1 MASTRPLTRSR
12 CLWMNTAHAARARA
26 MWSTGSVGPAVHPPQ
41 QAERS
46 PAMKRA
52 IAVLPVLVLFLLGTA
67 SPARAD
73 RPTREP
79 ATDFNFQFA
88 AGDACP
94 FAIEG
99 TTTENNEYVTTYY
112 DHDGNVTKQISSGL
126 FVEQITN
133 LDTGEANI
141 RNISGPGVYTFAE
154 DGTVTLDASGT
165 WLFVTVPGGP
175 SPVYINSGR
184 EV

>member
-1 MASTRPLTRSR
+1 
-12 CLWMNTAHAARARA
+12 
-26 MWSTGSVGPAVHPPQ
+26 
-41 QAERS
+41 
-46 PAMKRA
+46 MKRA
-52 IAVLPVLVLFLLGTA
+52 FALLPVLVLFLLGTA

-73 RPTREP
+73 RPTRVP
-79 ATDFNFQFA
+79 ATDFSFQFA
-88 AGDACP
+88 GGDACP

-112 DHDGNVTKQISSGL
+112 DHDGNITKQISSGL

-133 LDTGEANI
+133 VDTGESI
-141 RNISGPGVYTFAE
+141 TRNISGPGVYTFAE

-184 EV
+184 EVDEISPEGEITVLKQVGTQEDVCATLS